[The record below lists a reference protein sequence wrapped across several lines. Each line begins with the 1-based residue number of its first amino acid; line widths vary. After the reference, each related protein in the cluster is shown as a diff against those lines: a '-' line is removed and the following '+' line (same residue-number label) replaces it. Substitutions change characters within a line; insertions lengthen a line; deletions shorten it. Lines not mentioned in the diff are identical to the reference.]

1 MAIEACYHKKCYT
14 SYTNFLNFNL
24 TKTKTE
30 KLYEKSYEHFC
41 KEVIEKKLIKNK
53 KVKFMRDLFN
63 AFVKV
68 VADIEGLDASSYR
81 PHRLKARLRETYPG
95 LLFHSPGRKNTSEL
109 VFSEHLTTGDIAE
122 VTMDKYGDS
131 QETQDSQEKTTT
143 EIPTTSRKM
152 EDEEQIRTLFHAAM
166 MLQGKIKDCSDF
178 YESWPPSPSEFT
190 TENAA
195 RMVPPLL
202 ALFLSWL
209 LGFSSAPNM
218 DEHLKLK
225 EKDYLKVISI
235 AQDIIYV
242 SSNGRRH
249 TPKSLS
255 LGMAV
260 RQITGS
266 YQLTR
271 ILNGFGNSVSHPTIR
286 SFDTALAS
294 LALNS
299 AVVIP
304 EGITPG
310 KFTMMVWDN
319 IDFLEE
325 TPTGAGTT
333 HVANGIIIQQ
343 AHDNEEQ
350 TIFRPRP
357 KTSKKAV
364 RSLKAP
370 EQPLPTFILGKRESP
385 RLLQFVNDE
394 VNTSLVAHKPALLQS
409 LMLDFIYVICK
420 FFCDELSQSLPG
432 WTGFNTQINEK
443 PASISKVGYLPVVD
457 APVTD
462 FATIFTILRRSLD
475 IANKLQ
481 LQYTVLIFDEAV
493 YAKVQQVRWKY
504 EEFKSKFIVRM
515 GEFHAC
521 MSYATAIACRF
532 RDAGLQVSVG
542 LVSSESF
549 IGQMCTCT
557 HEKK

>member
-1 MAIEACYHKKCYT
+1 MTQSQTYDAGKLRLAAEKKKDESILIHIRDRDCVAIEACYHKKCYT
-14 SYTNFLNFNL
+14 SYTNFLNFDL
-24 TKTKTE
+24 TESKTE
-30 KLYEKSYEHFC
+30 KLYEKSYKHFC

-122 VTMDKYGDS
+122 ITMDKYCDS
-131 QETQDSQEKTTT
+131 QESQDSQDSQEETTT

-166 MLQGKIKDCSDF
+166 MLQGKIKDCTDF

-195 RMVPPLL
+195 KMVPPLL

-294 LALNS
+294 QALNS

-333 HVANGIIIQQ
+333 HMANGIIVQQ

-357 KTSKKAV
+357 KSSKKAV

-370 EQPLPTFILGKRESP
+370 E
-385 RLLQFVNDE
+385 
-394 VNTSLVAHKPALLQS
+394 
-409 LMLDFIYVICK
+409 
-420 FFCDELSQSLPG
+420 FFCDLLSQSLPG

-475 IANKLQ
+475 ITNELQ

-493 YAKVQQVRWKY
+493 YAKAQQVRWKY

-532 RDAGLQVSVG
+532 RDAGLQVSVR
-542 LVSSESF
+542 LVSS
-549 IGQMCTCT
+549 
-557 HEKK
+557 